1 MNWKKIE
8 ELNYKQYMQEFNVN
22 SLLAK
27 YFASKNLNSMQV
39 NDLMSTRLK
48 FHNFD
53 LFLEGE
59 MAIDRI
65 LEAKEN
71 NEKICIYGDYDCDGI
86 LATTILVQTLK
97 KLGYDVGYHIPN
109 RYEDGYGLNVTR
121 VEQMASKG
129 YSLII
134 TVDNGVK
141 AHEAIDKANE
151 LGVDVIVSDHHEY
164 DQLPD
169 ALAIIHTKM
178 SPDYPFKEISGG
190 FIAYKIA
197 SKLLG
202 YHDKYLFS
210 LAALT
215 TISDMMPLI
224 DENRSLVQKGL
235 TFMKEG
241 KYLPI
246 ELLLGKNQ
254 TYDTTSIGF
263 IIAPKINSFG
273 RLPEIVN
280 PNVLVKYFFEDV
292 DEKFAM
298 QVAAKANEINNKRK
312 TLTTSTYN
320 KALKEYHDENFLYVY
335 DQDIPEGL
343 MGLVAGKFTNQYQ
356 RPSFVMNYDNK
367 NNVYRGSARSV
378 ESAPLNKI
386 FEYCKDSL
394 EQCGGHAMA
403 GGFSVTKDNLEL
415 FSKNINDY
423 LKKLDF
429 KVTDK
434 DIEGIVIESNELNIS
449 AVKQFELI
457 EPFGQGNLEP
467 LFILED
473 IDVLKAQPLKEGKHL
488 KFTFDGFVGLCFNCQ
503 DKIDELS
510 KKDKVSVIGKLSI
523 NTYLNNQSINMIIE
537 DIK

>member
-27 YFASKNLNSMQV
+27 YFASNNLNSMQV

-48 FHNFD
+48 FHDFD

-71 NEKICIYGDYDCDGI
+71 NEKICVYGDYDCDGI

-109 RYEDGYGLNVTR
+109 RYQDGYGLNVDR
-121 VEQMASKG
+121 VEQIASKG

-141 AHEAIDKANE
+141 AHDAIEKANE

-197 SKLLG
+197 AKLLG

-215 TISDMMPLI
+215 TISDMMPLV

-235 TFMKEG
+235 SFMKEG

-280 PNVLVKYFFEDV
+280 PNILVKYFFEDV

-298 QVAAKANEINNKRK
+298 QVATKADEINNKRK
-312 TLTTSTYN
+312 SLTTSTYN
-320 KALKEYHDENFLYVY
+320 KALKKYNDENFLYLY

-343 MGLVAGKFTNQYQ
+343 MGLVANKFTTQYQ
-356 RPSFVMNYDNK
+356 RPSFVMNYDAK
-367 NNVYRGSARSV
+367 NDVYRGSARSV
-378 ESAPLNKI
+378 EKAPLNKI
-386 FEYCKDSL
+386 FEHCKDSL
-394 EQCGGHAMA
+394 VQCGGHAMA
-403 GGFSVTKDNLEL
+403 GGFTVTKDNLEL
-415 FSKNINDY
+415 FSKNITKY
-423 LKKLDF
+423 LEDVDF
-429 KVTDK
+429 EVSDK
-434 DIEGIVIESNELNIS
+434 DIEGIVIDSVELNIN

-457 EPFGQGNLEP
+457 EPFGQGNKEP

-473 IDVLKAQPLKEGKHL
+473 INVLKAQPLKENKHL
-488 KFTFDGFVGLCFNCQ
+488 KLKFDGFDGLYFNCQ
-503 DKIDELS
+503 DKIEELS
-510 KKDKVSVIGKLSI
+510 SKDKVSVIGKLSI